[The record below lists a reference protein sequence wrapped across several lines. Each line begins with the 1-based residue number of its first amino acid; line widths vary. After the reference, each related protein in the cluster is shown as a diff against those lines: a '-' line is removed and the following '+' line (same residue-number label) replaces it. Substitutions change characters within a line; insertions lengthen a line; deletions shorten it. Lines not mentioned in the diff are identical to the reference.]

1 MAVELRKLIKKATHM
16 DISQITGF
24 DKMDSPVSWVQMVEC
39 QRAAD
44 FLEGGEFV
52 MITGSGLGG
61 KEPLLSVIQAVYEKN
76 AAAVLVNIGPFIGNI
91 PEEVL
96 DFCRQKDFPL
106 FTVPWK
112 VHLSDLMQ
120 IFCYEI
126 TKDEQKDKE
135 TAQAF
140 ENAIFFPKEEEL
152 YVIPLSLQG
161 FQAEWRYSVCMI
173 CLQNSSGKMED
184 RLKQITM
191 DLKIFARSRYTR
203 FAVFTHNSEIL
214 AIAADYTEDEMREFA
229 KDIRNCARN
238 CLLPKET
245 ITAGCGCLTKSIR
258 CLYKSYHQADSIQ
271 KLQAKGRIDPSRIFY
286 SDMGLFQVLM
296 DVDDQDVIQRY
307 YDRTLSPLKQYDE
320 KNNTNLS
327 LVLRTYLEH
336 DGSVKDTAAVL
347 YTHRNTINYKLSR
360 ISEILGR
367 DLSSLNTRLELTV
380 GYLLEDMM

>member
-24 DKMDSPVSWVQMVEC
+24 GNMDRPVIWVQTVEC

-44 FLEGGEFV
+44 FLKGGEFV
-52 MITGSGLGG
+52 MITGSGLGST
-61 KEPLLSVIQAVYEKN
+61 ETLFSVIQAVYEKN
-76 AAAVLVNIGPFIGNI
+76 AAAVLVNIGPFIGEI

-161 FQAEWRYSVCMI
+161 FQAEWRYSLCMI

-191 DLKIFARSRYTR
+191 DLKIFARSRYSRT
-203 FAVFTHNSEIL
+203 AIFTHNCEIL
-214 AIAADYTEDEMREFA
+214 AIAADHTEDEMRKFA
-229 KDIRNCARN
+229 EDIRNCAQK

-271 KLQAKGRIDPSRIFY
+271 KLQAKGKIDPSRIFY

-296 DVDDQDVIQRY
+296 DVDDPDVIQRY